1 VAALLN
7 RGNVP
12 EATIQGLAGSWPNSA
27 LLAPGLTI
35 AMFGPAA
42 ALPTALIF
50 GFDLIVLA
58 AVTPLMMALGGV
70 DQRKPAEMAQA
81 IVRRIVFHPIVLA
94 TVLGLIFAAAE
105 ISWPDPVDAVFALL
119 RGAAPAAAL
128 FAVGATLAT
137 AQASLVPRE
146 LPYLAACKLVVHPMI
161 VYVLLSWVG
170 NFPPE
175 WVYTA
180 VLIAALPSAQE
191 VLAYAR
197 AYNSLEGRAGA
208 AVLAVSILSIVTLT
222 ALIYLIGSRIL
233 PADLFP

>member
-1 VAALLN
+1 
-7 RGNVP
+7 
-12 EATIQGLAGSWPNSA
+12 
-27 LLAPGLTI
+27 
-35 AMFGPAA
+35 
-42 ALPTALIF
+42 
-50 GFDLIVLA
+50 
-58 AVTPLMMALGGV
+58 
-70 DQRKPAEMAQA
+70 
-81 IVRRIVFHPIVLA
+81 
-94 TVLGLIFAAAE
+94 LIFAAAE